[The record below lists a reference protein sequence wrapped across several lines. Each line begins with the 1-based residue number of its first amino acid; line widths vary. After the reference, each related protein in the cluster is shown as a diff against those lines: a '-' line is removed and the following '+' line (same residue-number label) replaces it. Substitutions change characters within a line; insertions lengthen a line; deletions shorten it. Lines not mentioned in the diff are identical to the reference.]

1 MIVTALVLIA
11 IGGVDLIRQFV
22 GSGAVVA
29 TAPPSRGS
37 HGAPKRGGGGGRRA
51 RRIVLAVAAILML
64 LLGIAA
70 GAWPAGIL
78 AVACAGAWSW
88 LFPTDGTARAGIWQ
102 AVALAVLSAVFVA
115 LLGERVGA
123 GLFGQAWSIASPWG
137 ALSLDAVLLVI
148 GAVLFLLESANLVVR
163 AALAHEAPMSA
174 AAAAREAVPAPERGA
189 APGPDAA
196 ASTPPAA
203 AESATQAPSDAPAPL
218 KGGRLIGPLERV
230 VMFGLVLAGTYT
242 LLAAVLAAKGIVRF
256 PEISRD
262 RDAGNRA
269 EYFLVGSLVSWVIA
283 LAAAFLVWWAF
294 ASAA

>member
-22 GSGAVVA
+22 GSGAEVA

-37 HGAPKRGGGGGRRA
+37 HGALKRAGGGGRRA
-51 RRIVLAVAAILML
+51 RRLALAVAAILML

-70 GAWPAGIL
+70 GAWPVGIL
-78 AVACAGAWSW
+78 AVACAGAWVW
-88 LFPTDGTARAGIWQ
+88 LFPTGRPARAGIWP
-102 AVALAVLSAVFVA
+102 AVGLAVLSAVFVV
-115 LLGERVGA
+115 LLGARPGA
-123 GLFGQAWSIASPWG
+123 GLFGHAWSIASPWG

-163 AALAHEAPMSA
+163 AALDHEAPTPAPA
-174 AAAAREAVPAPERGA
+174 AAGESQPNSEPE
-189 APGPDAA
+189 PE
-196 ASTPPAA
+196 ASTPPAVA
-203 AESATQAPSDAPAPL
+203 TLATQAPADAPPPPPL

-294 ASAA
+294 ASGA